1 MVDITRAINI
11 PGSMS
16 PEELQWLAEQA
27 STRNLV
33 IEIGPD
39 QGRSTRALA
48 DNNRGAVYAVDLWED
63 FTIEDASG
71 LYSRTEYTGK
81 RFELFCQNMAGC
93 TNLVSMRMTSLEAAR
108 RLQDLRF
115 DMIFIDASHDYE
127 SVKEDISAW
136 RPLLQEGGL
145 FCGHDYTTKP
155 GVKRAVD
162 ELIPNFQLTAGCIWR
177 A

>member
-1 MVDITRAINI
+1 MDISKAMSI

-27 STRNLV
+27 STRSLI
-33 IEIGPD
+33 IEIGSD

-48 DNNRGAVYAVDLWED
+48 DNTRGTVYAVDLWED
-63 FTIEDASG
+63 FTVEDESG
-71 LYSRTEYTGK
+71 LYSRTEYTGR
-81 RFELFCQNMAGC
+81 RFDLFCQNMAGC
-93 TNLVSMRMTSLEAAR
+93 DNVRTVETTSLEAAQ
-108 RLQDLRF
+108 LLDDVRF

-127 SVKEDISAW
+127 SVKADILAW
-136 RPLLQEGGL
+136 QPLIREGGL
-145 FCGHDYTTKP
+145 LCGHDYTTKP

-162 ELIPNFQLTAGCIWR
+162 ELIQNFQLVAGCIWR